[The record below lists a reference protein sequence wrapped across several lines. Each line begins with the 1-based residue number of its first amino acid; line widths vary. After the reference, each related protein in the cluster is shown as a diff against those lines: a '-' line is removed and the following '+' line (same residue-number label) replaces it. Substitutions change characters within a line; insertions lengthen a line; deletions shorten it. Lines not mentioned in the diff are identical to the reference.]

1 MEIIEY
7 PIDHLSLFFLFLVL
21 ALKTTTPTKK
31 QSTTATEATSDEYVV
46 EMLLSVFPCL
56 PVSLVHIEIDE
67 KYGLWIFRDAYNISL
82 VCRPRSVCLSLSLSI
97 YLSFLEIE
105 TINRNSHLSFLGYCQ
120 WHDDIR
126 QMCKLVI
133 VEANLIWNSFSCGR
147 EHLSIVV
154 LRQFLGDDEK
164 PVSNK
169 TMSPPMSRNEYV
181 IGEEM
186 LRDEWEKEN
195 EESIT
200 DG

>member
-1 MEIIEY
+1 
-7 PIDHLSLFFLFLVL
+7 
-21 ALKTTTPTKK
+21 
-31 QSTTATEATSDEYVV
+31 
-46 EMLLSVFPCL
+46 MLLSV
-56 PVSLVHIEIDE
+56 S
-67 KYGLWIFRDAYNISL
+67 
-82 VCRPRSVCLSLSLSI
+82 LSLSCSSISRSMKNMGYGYSEMHLIFLSCVVLVLSVSI

-120 WHDDIR
+120 WHGDIR

-181 IGEEM
+181 IGEKM